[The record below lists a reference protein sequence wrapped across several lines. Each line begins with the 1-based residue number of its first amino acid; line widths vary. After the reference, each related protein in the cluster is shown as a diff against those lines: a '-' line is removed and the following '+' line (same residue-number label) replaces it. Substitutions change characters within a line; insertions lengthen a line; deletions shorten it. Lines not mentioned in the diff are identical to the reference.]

1 MAYLYS
7 YKTPPSADIR
17 ARVEADEIATSP
29 APTYGSD
36 EQRTDDNGNP
46 LWVVDGLMPDY
57 AGRAQP
63 GTVYMTHA
71 LRAPAQVA
79 ERKFIRLKNAY
90 HVIRAGKPYMKNGS
104 PRSGGVVID
113 VYCDGMIDDR
123 EGK

>member
-7 YKTPPSADIR
+7 YKTPVGTDIR
-17 ARVEADEIATSP
+17 ARVEADEISTSP
-29 APTYGSD
+29 APDYDTDG
-36 EQRTDDNGNP
+36 QRTDDDGRP
-46 LWVVDGLMPDY
+46 IWIVDGLVPDH

-90 HVIRAGKPYMKNGS
+90 HVIRAGKPYLKNGA

-113 VYCDGMIDDR
+113 VYCDGLINDG

>member
-7 YKTPPSADIR
+7 YKTTPSADIR
-17 ARVEADEIATSP
+17 ARVEADEISTTP
-29 APTYGSD
+29 APEYGT
-36 EQRTDDNGNP
+36 EGQRTDDDGRP
-46 LWVVDGLMPDY
+46 IWIVDGLVPDH

-71 LRAPAQVA
+71 LRAPVPVA

-90 HVIRAGKPYMKNGS
+90 HVIRAGKPYMKNGA
-104 PRSGGVVID
+104 PRSGGVMID
-113 VYCDGMIDDR
+113 VYCDGLIDDG

>member
-17 ARVEADEIATSP
+17 ARVEADEISTSP
-29 APTYGSD
+29 APSYGSE
-36 EQRTDDNGNP
+36 EQRTDDDGRP
-46 LWVVDGLMPDY
+46 LWIVDGLAPDH

-71 LRAPAQVA
+71 LRSPVPVA
-79 ERKFIRLKNAY
+79 ERKFIRLKNGR

-113 VYCDGMIDDR
+113 VYCDGLIDDG